1 MMIRTFHHSTL
12 GLALNCWRLC
22 NINKQRFE
30 SCKTHAYHTRHVVE
44 VGEHVCTRLAAMY
57 RSPVLGGL
65 GAGRG
70 GHGAQADGPERAQRR
85 RQRRGPPLARVLLQR
100 RAAAEL
106 QRVAPRRRRAACN
119 NIPPRSTLRSTLCS
133 PLVRSG
139 SSRLAQLCT
148 TAYVQIWTTTAFHSY
163 LQDIMFIREQKN
175 ERSLSNYELKLF
187 IWLSSTRPVF
197 FRLLLYYFYDYLWS
211 FQTSKVK
218 SMQF

>member
-1 MMIRTFHHSTL
+1 
-12 GLALNCWRLC
+12 
-22 NINKQRFE
+22 
-30 SCKTHAYHTRHVVE
+30 
-44 VGEHVCTRLAAMY
+44 MY

-133 PLVRSG
+133 SALRLPTG

-148 TAYVQIWTTTAFHSY
+148 TAYVQIWTTTALLSY
-163 LQDIMFIREQKN
+163 LQHMFIREQKN
-175 ERSLSNYELKLF
+175 ERSLSNYELKLPIYIVIF
-187 IWLSSTRPVF
+187 GSTWF
-197 FRLLLYYFYDYLWS
+197 FFLLLLLYYFYDYLWS
-211 FQTSKVK
+211 LQTNKVK